1 MQYGPYSKNFINKIF
16 DPIRVATIFP
26 EGMNARVR
34 ALFDEFERSHNPQ
47 ERKDYL
53 IPFPGLRTVFGVNL
67 KPAAGG
73 LHAVIPENADE
84 ILHNSPQPHIALA
97 QLLTDAMTRLDTRRN
112 EYDVLLIMLPD
123 RWEYAFEGEDDG
135 FDLHDHIKA
144 INASRGTPTQFINE
158 SGALN
163 YRCRASVMW
172 RLSIAL
178 YCKAGGVPWKL
189 ADADPTAAFI
199 GVSYALKF
207 DPAGKVT
214 FVTCCSQVFDSDGA
228 GLEFV
233 AHETRDVHQD
243 GDNPFLSRSEWNA
256 RLPLYQSRLMGPA
269 RTDPF

>member
-1 MQYGPYSKNFINKIF
+1 MKSDIAALPGYGKSHEPFLLFSPARQTDRNIHPLRGLVEYGPYSKNFINRVF

-34 ALFDEFERSHNPQ
+34 ALFDEFERAHNPQ

-53 IPFPGLRTVFGVNL
+53 IPFPGFRTVFGVNL

-73 LHAVIPENADE
+73 VHAVIPENADE
-84 ILHNSPQPHIALA
+84 ILHNSTEPHFALA
-97 QLLTDAMTRLDTRRN
+97 QLITDAMARLDTRRN
-112 EYDVLLIMLPD
+112 EYDVLLIVLPD
-123 RWEYAFEGEDDG
+123 RWEYAFEGEEDG

-158 SGALN
+158 IGALD

-189 ADADPTAAFI
+189 ADTDPTAAFI
-199 GVSYALKF
+199 GVSYALKI
-207 DPAGKVT
+207 
-214 FVTCCSQVFDSDGA
+214 
-228 GLEFV
+228 
-233 AHETRDVHQD
+233 
-243 GDNPFLSRSEWNA
+243 RS
-256 RLPLYQSRLMGPA
+256 
-269 RTDPF
+269 